1 MNLKNIDRIAMIAA
15 ICHQANQEWCAWY
28 GDYTQPS
35 WRDAPQWQIYSAIDG
50 VAHAL
55 KYPEITPEDMH
66 SNWRAGKIAD
76 GWVYGE
82 VKDPEAKTHPCMI
95 PYDQLPEFQ
104 RKKDA
109 PKPKGEREVRKMSN
123 PNYARV
129 RAQVS
134 EIREQF
140 GLIEPP
146 VNPVD
151 VARGLGINV
160 HFVEF
165 EPDFANVS
173 GFYDPDENAIVVN
186 KQEFPLR
193 QTFTIAHELGHAL
206 LHREWAASEGYRV
219 LMRDDQTDHGEPHE
233 REANAFAAHLLVPRD
248 VLDKYSGLSPQDLSR
263 LFAVSVPMIKNRL
276 MFEYG

>member
-1 MNLKNIDRIAMIAA
+1 MESRQARDERGLPRRLPRLSIEFRRSRPHIKISRLSRWRRRHAAVLSLDR
-15 ICHQANQEWCAWY
+15 E
-28 GDYTQPS
+28 
-35 WRDAPQWQIYSAIDG
+35 
-50 VAHAL
+50 
-55 KYPEITPEDMH
+55 
-66 SNWRAGKIAD
+66 
-76 GWVYGE
+76 
-82 VKDPEAKTHPCMI
+82 
-95 PYDQLPEFQ
+95 
-104 RKKDA
+104 KDA
-109 PKPKGEREVRKMSN
+109 RKPKGEREVRKMPN